1 MKRIILFTVLG
12 LSLNGIY
19 AQEKKIIKAS
29 NHYNGLAYVDAIGT
43 YLKVAQKGY
52 KSKELFQRLGDSYYY
67 KSKFTEAHKWYTELF
82 ALGETVE
89 PEYYYRYAQT
99 LKSVENYKK
108 ADEYMDKFYQLTSKD
123 TRASI
128 YNNQKDYKNIIAKNS
143 GRFEIKPVSIN
154 GSSSDYGTAFYGN
167 KVLFASTRDTI
178 GVFKTKA
185 KWTGKSFTNLYAA
198 DKNETGDDL
207 INTARFAKEIN
218 SKYHEDSPVFTKD
231 LKTVYFTRNNFNEG
245 KVGKDDKKVINLKI
259 YRANLNTKGEWINI
273 TELPFNSDQYSV
285 AHPALSPDEKT
296 LYFASNMPGTYGQSD
311 LFKVAI
317 LGENSYGTPINLGNT
332 INTEARE
339 TFPFISDKGVLYY
352 ATDGQQGLGGLDI
365 YATQLDDKGMVTNL
379 VTNVGSPI
387 NGPMDDFA
395 FIIDEKGKGFFSSNR
410 SEGKGLDD
418 IYSFIEKSPLNL
430 EIQHQLTGIV
440 TNSETGE
447 AIPEA
452 TVTLYDEKFKEIE
465 KVLADNKGFYDFKKI
480 PAGKKYYVRAEKED
494 YETKEKPVEIPN
506 KTGKTN
512 LPIDTAKKVKEI
524 KEGSDLAKIFEIKII
539 YFDLDKSFIRPDAAV
554 ELAKILEVM
563 KQYPTMKV
571 DVRSHTDC
579 RQTAAYNAKLS
590 DRRAKETVA
599 WLIKKGIAKD
609 RLTGRGYGESQL
621 INNCGCEPTNQSS
634 CTEEQ
639 HQENRRSEFIIVKM

>member
-1 MKRIILFTVLG
+1 MKKIILFTVLG
-12 LSLNGIY
+12 LSLHNGY
-19 AQEKKIIKAS
+19 AQERKIIKAG
-29 NHYNGLAYVDAIGT
+29 NHYNGLAYVDAIDT

-67 KSKFTEAHKWYTELF
+67 NAKFIEANKWYTELF
-82 ALGETVE
+82 ALGETIE
-89 PEYYYRYAQT
+89 AEYYYRYAQT
-99 LKSVENYKK
+99 LKSLEDYKK
-108 ADEYMDKFYQLTSKD
+108 ADEYMNRFYQLTSKD
-123 TRASI
+123 TRANI
-128 YNNQKDYKNIIAKNS
+128 FNNQKDYKNIIPKNS
-143 GRFEIKPVSIN
+143 GRFEIKAVSVN
-154 GSSSDYGTAFYGN
+154 GKSSDYGTAFYGD
-167 KVLFASTRDTI
+167 KVLFASTRDSI
-178 GVFKTKA
+178 GLFKTRA
-185 KWTGKSFTNLYAA
+185 KWTGNSFTNLYIA
-198 DKNETGDDL
+198 DKNETADDL
-207 INTARFAKEIN
+207 LKAVRFSKAIN

-245 KVGKDDKKVINLKI
+245 KVGKDDNKVVNLKI
-259 YRANLNTKGEWINI
+259 YRANLNSKGEWVNVV
-273 TELPFNSDQYSV
+273 ELPFNSDQYSV

-317 LGENSYGTPINLGNT
+317 LGENSYGTPVNLGSG
-332 INTEARE
+332 INTESRE
-339 TFPFISDKGVLYY
+339 TFPFITEKGVLYY
-352 ATDGQQGLGGLDI
+352 STDGQQGLGGLDI
-365 YATQLDDKGMVTNL
+365 YATQLDEKGMASNL
-379 VTNVGSPI
+379 INIGSPI

-410 SEGKGLDD
+410 TGGKGLDD

-430 EIQHQLTGIV
+430 EIQHELAGIV

-447 AIPEA
+447 IIPGA
-452 TVTLYDEKFKEIE
+452 TVTLYDDKFNEIG
-465 KVLADNKGFYDFKKI
+465 KVLADEKGLYDFKKV
-480 PAGKKYYVRAEKED
+480 PAGKKYYVRAEKDE
-494 YETKEKPVEIPN
+494 YETKEKSVDIPN

-512 LPIDTAKKVKEI
+512 LPIDTAKKVRVI
-524 KEGSDLAKIFEIKII
+524 KEGSDLAKIFDIKII
-539 YFDLDKSFIRPDAAV
+539 YFDLDKSFIRSDAAV

-590 DRRAKETVA
+590 DRRAKETMA
-599 WLIKKGIAKD
+599 WLVKNGIAKD

-621 INNCGCEPTNQSS
+621 VNNCACEPTNESS

-639 HQENRRSEFIIVKM
+639 HQANRRSEFIIVKM

>member
-1 MKRIILFTVLG
+1 G
-12 LSLNGIY
+12 GY
-19 AQEKKIIKAS
+19 AQEKKIIKAG
-29 NHYNGLAYVDAIGT
+29 NHYNGLAYVDAIDT

-67 KSKFTEAHKWYTELF
+67 NAKFTEAHKWYTELF

-418 IYSFIEKSPLNL
+418 IYSFVEKSPLNL

>member
-1 MKRIILFTVLG
+1 MKKIILFTVLG
-12 LSLNGIY
+12 LSLHGGY
-19 AQEKKIIKAS
+19 AQEKKIIKAG
-29 NHYNGLAYVDAIGT
+29 NHYNGLAYVDAIDT

-67 KSKFTEAHKWYTELF
+67 NAKLVDAHKWYAELF

-99 LKSVENYKK
+99 LKSVEDYKK
-108 ADEYMDKFYQLTSKD
+108 ADEYMSKFYELTSKD
-123 TRASI
+123 TRANI

-154 GSSSDYGTAFYGN
+154 GSSSDYGTAFYGD

-178 GVFKTKA
+178 GVFKAKA

-207 INTARFAKEIN
+207 LNTTRFAKEIN

-245 KVGKDDKKVINLKI
+245 KVGRDDKKIINLKI
-259 YRANLNTKGEWINI
+259 YRANLNAKGEWINI
-273 TELPFNSDQYSV
+273 VELPFNSDQYSV

-296 LYFASNMPGTYGQSD
+296 LYFASNMPGTYGESD

-339 TFPFISDKGVLYY
+339 TFPFITDKGVLYY

-365 YATQLDDKGMVTNL
+365 YAAQLDEKGMVSNL
-379 VTNVGSPI
+379 VNVGSPV

-410 SEGKGLDD
+410 SGGKGLDD

-430 EIQHQLTGIV
+430 EIQHELAGVV
-440 TNSETGE
+440 TNSETRE
-447 AIPEA
+447 VIPGA
-452 TVTLYDEKFKEIE
+452 TVTLYDETFNEIG
-465 KVLADNKGFYDFKKI
+465 KVLADEKGFYDFKKV

-494 YETKEKPVEIPN
+494 YETKEKPVDIPN

-512 LPIDTAKKVKEI
+512 LPIDTAKKVRVI
-524 KEGSDLAKIFEIKII
+524 QEGSDLAKIFEIKII
-539 YFDLDKSFIRPDAAV
+539 YFDLDKSFIRADAAV

-579 RQTAAYNAKLS
+579 RQTVAYNAKLS

-599 WLIKKGIAKD
+599 WLVKNGIAKD

-621 INNCGCEPTNQSS
+621 VNDCGCEPTNQSS

-639 HQENRRSEFIIVKM
+639 HQANRRSEFIIVKM

>member
-1 MKRIILFTVLG
+1 MKKIILFTVLG
-12 LSLNGIY
+12 LSLHGGY
-19 AQEKKIIKAS
+19 AQAKKIIRAG
-29 NHYNGLAYVDAIGT
+29 NHYNGLAYVDAIDT

-67 KSKFTEAHKWYTELF
+67 NAKFVDANKWYTELF
-82 ALGETVE
+82 TLGETVD
-89 PEYYYRYAQT
+89 PEYYYRYSQT
-99 LKSVENYKK
+99 LKSLEDYKK
-108 ADEYMDKFYQLTSKD
+108 SDAYMNQFYQLTSKD
-123 TRASI
+123 TRANI
-128 YNNQKDYKNIIAKNS
+128 FNNQKDYKNTIAKNS

-154 GSSSDYGTAFYGN
+154 GSSSDYGTAFYGD

-185 KWTGKSFTNLYAA
+185 KWTGKSFTNLYVA
-198 DKNETGDDL
+198 DKNEIGDDL
-207 INTARFAKEIN
+207 LKATRFSKAIN

-245 KVGKDDKKVINLKI
+245 KVGRDDKKIINLKI
-259 YRANLNTKGEWINI
+259 YRASLNSKGEWVNVV
-273 TELPFNSDQYSV
+273 ELPFNSDQYSV

-296 LYFASNMPGTYGQSD
+296 LYFASNMPGTYGESD

-317 LGENSYGTPINLGNT
+317 LGENSYGTPVNLGNT
-332 INTEARE
+332 INTESRE
-339 TFPFISDKGVLYY
+339 TFPFITDKGVLYY

-365 YATQLDDKGMVTNL
+365 YATQLDDKGMVSNL
-379 VTNVGSPI
+379 INIGSPV

-410 SEGKGLDD
+410 VGGKGLDD

-430 EIQHQLTGIV
+430 EIQHELSGVV
-440 TNSETGE
+440 TNSETSE
-447 AIPEA
+447 VIPRA
-452 TVTLYDEKFKEIE
+452 TVTLYDEKFNEIG
-465 KVLADNKGFYDFKKI
+465 KVIADEKGFYDFKKV

-494 YETKEKPVEIPN
+494 YETKEKPVNIPN

-512 LPIDTAKKVKEI
+512 LPIDTAKKVREI

-539 YFDLDKSFIRPDAAV
+539 YFDLDKSFIRSDAAV

-563 KQYPTMKV
+563 KQYPSMKV

-579 RQTAAYNAKLS
+579 RQTASYNAKLS

-599 WLIKKGIAKD
+599 WLVKNGIAKE

-621 INNCGCEPTNQSS
+621 VNDCGCEPTNQSS

-639 HQENRRSEFIIVKM
+639 HQANRRSEFIIVKM

>member
-1 MKRIILFTVLG
+1 MKKIILFTVLG
-12 LSLNGIY
+12 LSLHGGY
-19 AQEKKIIKAS
+19 AQAKKIIRAG
-29 NHYNGLAYVDAIGT
+29 NHYNGLAYVDAIDT

-67 KSKFTEAHKWYTELF
+67 NAKFVDANKWYTELF
-82 ALGETVE
+82 TLGETVD
-89 PEYYYRYAQT
+89 PEYYYRYSQT
-99 LKSVENYKK
+99 LKSLEDYKK
-108 ADEYMDKFYQLTSKD
+108 SDAYMNQFYQLTSKD
-123 TRASI
+123 TRANI
-128 YNNQKDYKNIIAKNS
+128 FNNQKDYKNTIAKNS

-154 GSSSDYGTAFYGN
+154 GSSSDYGTAFYGD

-185 KWTGKSFTNLYAA
+185 KWTGKSFTNLYVA
-198 DKNETGDDL
+198 DKNEIGDDL
-207 INTARFAKEIN
+207 LKATRFSKAIN

-245 KVGKDDKKVINLKI
+245 KVGRDDKKIINLKI
-259 YRANLNTKGEWINI
+259 YRASLNSKGEWVNVV
-273 TELPFNSDQYSV
+273 ELPFNSDQYSV

-296 LYFASNMPGTYGQSD
+296 LYFASNMPGTYGESD

-317 LGENSYGTPINLGNT
+317 LGENSYGTPVNLGNT
-332 INTEARE
+332 INTESRE
-339 TFPFISDKGVLYY
+339 TFPFITDKGVLYY

-365 YATQLDDKGMVTNL
+365 YATQLDDKGMVSNL
-379 VTNVGSPI
+379 INIGSPV

-410 SEGKGLDD
+410 VGGKGLDD

-430 EIQHQLTGIV
+430 EIQHELSGVV
-440 TNSETGE
+440 TNSETSE
-447 AIPEA
+447 VIPGA
-452 TVTLYDEKFKEIE
+452 TVTLYDEKFNEIG
-465 KVLADNKGFYDFKKI
+465 KVIADEKGFYDFKKV

-494 YETKEKPVEIPN
+494 YETKEKPVNIPN

-512 LPIDTAKKVKEI
+512 LPIDTAKKVREI

-539 YFDLDKSFIRPDAAV
+539 YFDLDKSFIRSDAAV

-563 KQYPTMKV
+563 KQYPSMKV

-579 RQTAAYNAKLS
+579 RQTASYNAKLS

-599 WLIKKGIAKD
+599 WLVKNGIAKE

-621 INNCGCEPTNQSS
+621 VNDCGCEPTNQSS

-639 HQENRRSEFIIVKM
+639 HQANRRSEFIIVKM

>member
-12 LSLNGIY
+12 LSLNGVY

-67 KSKFTEAHKWYTELF
+67 NAKFTEAHKWYTELF

-621 INNCGCEPTNQSS
+621 MNNCGCEPTNQSS